1 MEREKINL
9 FEKTNSI
16 KNLVVKNDSFMSIYL
31 NCKVGEGLP
40 NHTHKK
46 MAQLLVFEGKLKV
59 EFEDGGKYE
68 LLPGEL
74 LSFDSRIMH
83 NVVALEPTKA
93 LVTVG
98 L

>member
-1 MEREKINL
+1 MRI
-9 FEKTNSI
+9 FFGISV

-74 LSFDSRIMH
+74 LSFDSRVMH